1 MPHPDPCAL
10 LRRKDLDRLR
20 EREIEEDMQKFDLII
35 IGGGPAGYKAAE
47 LAAENFDVALFEK
60 AETGGVCLNAGCVP
74 TKSGY

>member
-10 LRRKDLDRLR
+10 LRRKDLDRPR

-60 AETGGVCLNAGCVP
+60 AEPGGVCLNADCVP

>member
-1 MPHPDPCAL
+1 
-10 LRRKDLDRLR
+10 
-20 EREIEEDMQKFDLII
+20 MQKFDLII

-60 AETGGVCLNAGCVP
+60 AEPGGVCLNVGCVP